1 MCPGV
6 QQAVPG
12 ACAMCG
18 MPLERT
24 GTDTL
29 LGSLEPDRADLAQG
43 AEHRRMQ
50 RRFWVCL
57 FLALPV
63 LGLAMGP
70 MMPGVSW
77 EGVLSVRAQHWLQ
90 GILTTPVVVWG
101 GWPFFQLGWASV
113 RQAQLNMFTLI
124 ALGVG
129 VTYLYSVMALV
140 FPGAFPPSFWEH
152 TGMPAVYFETAAM
165 ITTLVLMGQVLE
177 GKARG
182 KTSQAIREL
191 LDLAPPVA
199 RRITLEGDEEEIPLA
214 KVEPGDLLRIRP
226 GDKIPVDA
234 RVEDGTSYVDESMMT
249 GESVPLEKL
258 PGARVLGGTV
268 NGSGTLRIRAE
279 RVGREMA
286 LAQIIRMVESAQ
298 QSRAPIQRLADTV
311 AGYFVPAVLIMAGL
325 TFVLWAMWGPEPAM
339 TYAIL
344 NAVAVLMIACPCALG
359 LATPMS
365 IMVATGRGARRG
377 ILFKNA
383 ESLEVLAR
391 VDTVVFDKTGTLT
404 EGKPSLTAIHTIDP
418 ADASQL
424 LALVA
429 SLERGSEHPLA
440 AAIVRGA
447 EERGLALQEAD
458 VFASKAGCGV
468 LGTVK
473 GHALVVGTQAW
484 LWTNSVAMAEP
495 QDYVERLCKEGQTV
509 VWVGIDGKLAGVL
522 GVSDP
527 VRPSAAEAVA
537 VFRAQG
543 VRCVMMS
550 GDHRLTAEAVAARL
564 GIEEVEAEVLPGE
577 KQERVQALQAGGAVV
592 AMVGDGI
599 NDAPALAQAHV
610 GVAMGTGTAV
620 AMESAGITLMRGDL
634 ESLVQAWR
642 LSRRALGNIRQN
654 LFFAFVYNVL
664 GIPLAAGVLYPW
676 TGALLSPMI
685 AAGAMSLSSV
695 SVILNALRLRRA

>member
-1 MCPGV
+1 
-6 QQAVPG
+6 
-12 ACAMCG
+12 
-18 MPLERT
+18 
-24 GTDTL
+24 
-29 LGSLEPDRADLAQG
+29 
-43 AEHRRMQ
+43 MQ

-57 FLALPV
+57 SLSLPV

-70 MMPGVSW
+70 MVSGVSW
-77 EGVLSVRAQHWLQ
+77 ESVLSLHTQHWLQ

-101 GWPFFQLGWASV
+101 GWPFFQLGWASI
-113 RQAQLNMFTLI
+113 RQGQLNMFTLI
-124 ALGVG
+124 TLGVG
-129 VTYLYSVMALV
+129 ATYLYSLVALV
-140 FPGAFPPSFWEH
+140 FPGAFPLSFWEH

-199 RRITLEGDEEEIPLA
+199 WRITSEGEETEIPLA
-214 KVEPGDLLRIRP
+214 QVQPGDILRIRP
-226 GDKIPVDA
+226 GDKVPVDA
-234 RVEDGTSYVDESMMT
+234 RVEEGTSYVDESMMT
-249 GESVPLEKL
+249 GESVPVEKTV
-258 PGARVLGGTV
+258 GMRVFGGTV
-268 NGSGTLRIRAE
+268 NGSGALRVRAE

-311 AGYFVPAVLIMAGL
+311 AGYFVPTVLMIAGL
-325 TFVLWAMWGPEPAM
+325 TFVLWALWGPEPAM

-404 EGKPSLTAIHTIDP
+404 EGKPYLTAIHPLDP
-418 ADASQL
+418 EGESQL

-440 AAIVRGA
+440 TAIVREA
-447 EERGLALQEAD
+447 EKRGLALQEAD
-458 VFASKAGCGV
+458 AFESKAGCGV
-468 LGTVK
+468 LGTVE
-473 GHALVVGTQAW
+473 GHALVVGTQTW
-484 LWTNSVAMAEP
+484 LRTNSVALAEP
-495 QDYVERLCKEGQTV
+495 PELVDRLRKEGQTV
-509 VWVGIDGKLAGVL
+509 VWVGIDGKLAGML

-527 VRPSAAEAVA
+527 VRPSAIEALSSL
-537 VFRAQG
+537 RAQG
-543 VRCVMMS
+543 IRCVMMS
-550 GDHRLTAEAVAARL
+550 GDHRLTAEAVAAGL

-592 AMVGDGI
+592 AMVGDGV

-610 GVAMGTGTAV
+610 GVAMSTGTAV
-620 AMESAGITLMRGDL
+620 AMESAGITLMQGDL
-634 ESLVQAWR
+634 GSLVQAYR
-642 LSRRALGNIRQN
+642 LSRQTLGNIRQN
-654 LFFAFVYNVL
+654 LFFAFIYNIFGV
-664 GIPLAAGVLYPW
+664 PLAAGILYPW
-676 TGALLSPMI
+676 TGTLLSPMV